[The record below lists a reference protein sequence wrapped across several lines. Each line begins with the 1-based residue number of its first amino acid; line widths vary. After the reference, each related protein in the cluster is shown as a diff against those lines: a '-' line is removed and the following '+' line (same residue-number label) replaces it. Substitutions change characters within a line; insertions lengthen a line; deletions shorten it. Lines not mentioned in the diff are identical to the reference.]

1 MFSSFLGHMS
11 SMTFVVINC
20 MPYVPCMHSVTVDTI
35 LRLKHPAS
43 MLFIVSCG
51 FAQGMIAIE
60 CMHRFEDAAYYNW
73 LMAASHKN
81 HATEISDGKPP
92 SPIP

>member
-1 MFSSFLGHMS
+1 MCFLVSG
-11 SMTFVVINC
+11 TYVIH
-20 MPYVPCMHSVTVDTI
+20 VSCMHSVTVDTI

-43 MLFIVSCG
+43 VFFIVSCG
-51 FAQGMIAIE
+51 FAQDMIAIE

-81 HATEISDGKPP
+81 HATEISDGKHP
-92 SPIP
+92 SPMP